1 MKIDLPDDY
10 NLRSAERTLLELA
23 LTRTG
28 SIVEAARLLG
38 ITRHALIRRIVKYG
52 IRWASPA
59 TRSFGGSSSTGSAGS
74 GPA

>member
-1 MKIDLPDDY
+1 MRLDLPDDY

-38 ITRHALIRRIVKYG
+38 ITRHALTRRIVKHG
-52 IRWASPA
+52 IRWVRSSVSIGASHIA
-59 TRSFGGSSSTGSAGS
+59 A
-74 GPA
+74 